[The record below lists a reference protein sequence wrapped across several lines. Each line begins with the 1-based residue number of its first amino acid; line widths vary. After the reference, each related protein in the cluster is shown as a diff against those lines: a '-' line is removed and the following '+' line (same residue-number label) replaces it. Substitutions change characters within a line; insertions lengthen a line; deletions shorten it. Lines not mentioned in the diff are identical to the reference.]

1 MLGARVEGVGI
12 CGDCTVRASSR
23 LSVCFF
29 VNPISVEEEEEDG
42 EMMMNV
48 Y

>member
-1 MLGARVEGVGI
+1 MLGASMEGVGS
-12 CGDCTVRASSR
+12 CRDWTERAKR
-23 LSVCFF
+23 LFVCFF
-29 VNPISVEEEEEDG
+29 VNPLRVEEEEEDG